1 MQIWNESILER
12 MREFEQNMS
21 TVRYFLGKGREI
33 HYIFGAILY
42 IWWDFHDKDQ
52 GLVLYFHMWD
62 IFIAKRGNDIIVLG
76 AIFYVGRLA
85 KWHSLTLADSLT
97 ATKDRNQVLH
107 KMQISQWL
115 VKTSKNKVTTRWEGP
130 QSLSYH
136 KKDKSVTSLHP
147 DLTPVCMSP
156 IAQQHNHINKPHAQ
170 LYPTKLLNSNQINSI
185 THHNHSITNHK
196 RMYAVTHFT
205 EALVGAIRILCLVF
219 KPTSTTGQH
228 HIFPCQPD

>member
-1 MQIWNESILER
+1 MWRPPEVQ
-12 MREFEQNMS
+12 
-21 TVRYFLGKGREI
+21 
-33 HYIFGAILY
+33 A
-42 IWWDFHDKDQ
+42 FHS
-52 GLVLYFHMWD
+52 WP
-62 IFIAKRGNDIIVLG
+62 A
-76 AIFYVGRLA
+76 
-85 KWHSLTLADSLT
+85 
-97 ATKDRNQVLH
+97 
-107 KMQISQWL
+107 
-115 VKTSKNKVTTRWEGP
+115 KNKVTTRWEGP

-205 EALVGAIRILCLVF
+205 KNTSHLRWSFGGGNKNFMFGFQANFHHRATTHFSV
-219 KPTSTTGQH
+219 PTWLKRGTG
-228 HIFPCQPD
+228 IMI

>member
-1 MQIWNESILER
+1 MQKRPWCWKTLDMVEVLTYHKTAIETNNQCK
-12 MREFEQNMS
+12 QN
-21 TVRYFLGKGREI
+21 
-33 HYIFGAILY
+33 
-42 IWWDFHDKDQ
+42 
-52 GLVLYFHMWD
+52 
-62 IFIAKRGNDIIVLG
+62 
-76 AIFYVGRLA
+76 
-85 KWHSLTLADSLT
+85 
-97 ATKDRNQVLH
+97 DRD
-107 KMQISQWL
+107 
-115 VKTSKNKVTTRWEGP
+115 KNKVTTRWEGP

-136 KKDKSVTSLHP
+136 NKDKSVTSLHP